1 MLPQKNINTHTV
13 IGVIVIGVIAVIA
26 GWVRFCIFMQSGL
39 HHSDEW
45 FTVSNPRLYRN

>member
-13 IGVIVIGVIAVIA
+13 IGVIVIAVIAVIA

-39 HHSDEW
+39 RRPDEW
-45 FTVSNPRLYRN
+45 FNVSNPRFYRN